1 MIEYVGMLNIT
12 PSNLTKVDIYDTNF
26 VRKKGLIL
34 INDELISWN
43 HIQDLLSGYQ
53 KQYCMTIQLGLIET

>member
-34 INDELISWN
+34 INDELIS
-43 HIQDLLSGYQ
+43 
-53 KQYCMTIQLGLIET
+53 